1 MLPKN
6 ISPHFPLAHKYT
18 FLWWGF
24 LEWSIFLSAPHP
36 TPPTHMYDGPHANVL
51 SFLHL
56 ALSSSHAGPTHV
68 RTRRMFIWPCIW
80 GFSLRTCQSKMGI
93 FQVCNY
99 TLWVQA
105 AKLLSWHPQNPNL
118 TLPAHPISTG
128 NKAKPFR
135 QIWNKHIQTFCLSHL
150 GTTNGFSSYCRLKIY
165 AYLHQRPFRFPNIT
179 FILPAVKCSG
189 SCPRL
194 SPRN

>member
-1 MLPKN
+1 MFPKN
-6 ISPHFPLAHKYT
+6 ILPHFPLAHKYT
-18 FLWWGF
+18 LLWWGF
-24 LEWSIFLSAPHP
+24 LEWSLS
-36 TPPTHMYDGPHANVL
+36 PPLPVTRMNDSPHANVL

-56 ALSSSHAGPTHV
+56 ALPGSHAGPTHV
-68 RTRRMFIWPCIW
+68 RTPRMFIWPRIRR
-80 GFSLRTCQSKMGI
+80 FSLRTCQTKMGI

-105 AKLLSWHPQNPNL
+105 AKLLGWHPQNPNL

-150 GTTNGFSSYCRLKIY
+150 GTTNGFSSYRRLKIY
-165 AYLHQRPFRFPNIT
+165 AYLHQHPFLFPNIT

-189 SCPRL
+189 ICPRL
-194 SPRN
+194 SSRN